1 VDLMTDG
8 FDCLL
13 SIDLARFA
21 FWAVDAM
28 PAIRLAFGGTADN
41 PRPAN
46 EAARREAY
54 LEDVKSRRQAALQQ
68 AQVINPPPKFR
79 FRVFGFVFVLFLL
92 ANHCVDFFFV

>member
-68 AQVINPPPKFR
+68 AQVINPPLPNFA
-79 FRVFGFVFVLFLL
+79 FAFL
-92 ANHCVDFFFV
+92 VSFSFSFFWQI

>member
-68 AQVINPPPKFR
+68 AQVINPPSQISLSRFWFR
-79 FRVFGFVFVLFLL
+79 FRSLSFGKS
-92 ANHCVDFFFV
+92 DFFV